1 MYIDTYIR
9 IYTYMHMDVYM
20 YIHMY
25 IYVYRCI
32 YIYIYIYATIYVY
45 IYIYIINEHV
55 YTYNVLGRNC
65 VVGVHVANNGGVH
78 VANNCVGVDLRGG
91 WGWDVVVQ
99 VGYGGAMWEVGG
111 GKVFV
116 FGHTH
121 I

>member
-1 MYIDTYIR
+1 MF
-9 IYTYMHMDVYM
+9 
-20 YIHMY
+20 
-25 IYVYRCI
+25 
-32 YIYIYIYATIYVY
+32 AA
-45 IYIYIINEHV
+45 
-55 YTYNVLGRNC
+55 NVLGRNC

-91 WGWDVVVQ
+91 WGWEVVVQ

-121 I
+121 THIYIYIYMYIDIRIYIYMYMYICVCVYIYMYICGAGSRAIEG